1 MPVKKRN
8 AQNSNSHR
16 RRKPISEAVGEALEA
31 RGLGL
36 NQVERLTKG
45 ELSHTFLSKL
55 ISGKQSNP
63 RLDKLL
69 KITDL
74 LDVSLSELMGELEPE
89 GLRVSRF
96 WQLYRAYEKL
106 REPRH
111 KKMVEV
117 QIEDLMLMIEGF
129 PKRSR

>member
-1 MPVKKRN
+1 MPVRKRTSTN
-8 AQNSNSHR
+8 HNSHR
-16 RRKPISEAVGEALEA
+16 RRKPISEADGEALEA
-31 RGLGL
+31 TGLGF

-45 ELSHTFLSKL
+45 ELSHSFLSKL
-55 ISGKQSNP
+55 VSGTQANP

-69 KITDL
+69 QIADL
-74 LDVSLSELMGELEPE
+74 LDVNLSELLGELEPE

-96 WQLYRAYEKL
+96 WQLYKAYEKL

-117 QIEDLMLMIEGF
+117 QIEDLMRMIEAF
-129 PKRSR
+129 PKK